1 VEVVE
6 SRLPRKAAFF
16 VDGLLTVPETDS
28 GGRVEYTKAFER
40 ILVKELGKLT
50 P

>member
-1 VEVVE
+1 M
-6 SRLPRKAAFF
+6 LPRKAAGGVFRQS
-16 VDGLLTVPETDS
+16 VPETDT
-28 GGRVEYTKAFER
+28 GGRAEQAKALER

>member
-6 SRLPRKAAFF
+6 SKLPRKAAFF